1 MDKQLSLLLAEDDL
15 ISRRLIRILI
25 EKLGHKVNDVDN
37 GEKAFEAFKKNHY
50 DIILMDIQMPVMDG
64 LECTRKIREYEKE
77 KNLSKVT
84 VIAVTAH
91 AMKGDKEKC
100 LNAGIDDYITKPI
113 EEKVL
118 LNKINK
124 HRINTSNEMK
134 IANIEKLHKLL
145 ENSTDVG
152 EIVSDFLDY
161 YPHQLLQIKEIANSK
176 EYEELANSVHK
187 MKGSVTNFD
196 AEQVLDTL
204 KRIETY
210 AKNEDQVSIEKSLI
224 KLEEQ
229 LEVLKT
235 YLQKHTK

>member
-1 MDKQLSLLLAEDDL
+1 MCLSLLLAEDDL

-25 EKLGHKVNDVDN
+25 EKLGHKVNVVDN

-134 IANIEKLHKLL
+134 IANIEKLHELL
-145 ENSTDVG
+145 ENCTDVG

-187 MKGSVTNFD
+187 LKGSVTNFD

>member
-25 EKLGHKVNDVDN
+25 EKLGHKVNVVDN

-134 IANIEKLHKLL
+134 IANIEKLHELL

-187 MKGSVTNFD
+187 LKGSVTNFD

>member
-25 EKLGHKVNDVDN
+25 EKLGHKVNVVEN
-37 GEKAFEAFKKNHY
+37 GKKAFDAFKKDHY
-50 DIILMDIQMPVMDG
+50 DIILMDIQMPIMDG
-64 LECTRKIREYEKE
+64 LECTRKIRVYEKE
-77 KNLSKVT
+77 KRQSKVT
-84 VIAVTAH
+84 IIAVTAH
-91 AMKGDKEKC
+91 AMIGDKEKC
-100 LNAGIDDYITKPI
+100 LNAGMDDYITKPI

-124 HRINTSNEMK
+124 HRMNESNGMK
-134 IANIEKLHKLL
+134 IANIEKLHELL
-145 ENSTDVG
+145 ENSKDVR

-161 YPHQLLQIKEIANSK
+161 YPHQLKLIKEIANNK
-176 EYEELANSVHK
+176 QYEELANSVHK
-187 MKGSVTNFD
+187 LKGSVSNFD
-196 AEQVLDTL
+196 AEQVIDTL

-210 AKNEDQVSIEKSLI
+210 AKNGEQVSVEKSLH

-235 YLQKHTK
+235 YLQKHTQ

>member
-1 MDKQLSLLLAEDDL
+1 
-15 ISRRLIRILI
+15 
-25 EKLGHKVNDVDN
+25 
-37 GEKAFEAFKKNHY
+37 
-50 DIILMDIQMPVMDG
+50 MPVMDG

-134 IANIEKLHKLL
+134 IANIEKLHELL

-187 MKGSVTNFD
+187 LKGSVTNFD

>member
-1 MDKQLSLLLAEDDL
+1 
-15 ISRRLIRILI
+15 
-25 EKLGHKVNDVDN
+25 
-37 GEKAFEAFKKNHY
+37 
-50 DIILMDIQMPVMDG
+50 
-64 LECTRKIREYEKE
+64 
-77 KNLSKVT
+77 
-84 VIAVTAH
+84 
-91 AMKGDKEKC
+91 
-100 LNAGIDDYITKPI
+100 
-113 EEKVL
+113 
-118 LNKINK
+118 
-124 HRINTSNEMK
+124 MK